1 MCRQRSVL
9 LVEHKKITH
18 RFLDSTMLLATHS
31 ADKQLRLY
39 RIGVEFQQTRISIT
53 HMQTINNCSPLDYDG
68 SNSLTKACQISH
80 LEFVPPGPETRNREA
95 KDAFIIAVFSQ
106 DTSQEMSILGEALSI
121 LSRWELNSVKPRL
134 HPSFGQLT
142 SKKPGTSTSSILPVC
157 PSTQPVIWPE

>member
-9 LVEHKKITH
+9 LAEYIKNYSSL
-18 RFLDSTMLLATHS
+18 LDSTMLLATHS

-39 RIGVEFQQTRISIT
+39 RVGVEFQQTRFNIT

-68 SNSLTKACQISH
+68 SSSLTKACQISH

-106 DTSQEMSILGEALSI
+106 DTSQGISIPGEASSI

-134 HPSFGQLT
+134 HPSFEQLT

-157 PSTQPVIWPE
+157 PSTQPVI